1 MQKREEDNTAAA
13 ANAKAKVEEG
23 ESPAKRSRHSPAL
36 ATPLTGAREEPRQE
50 QRILCPG
57 TAGGWGTPGQFRNS
71 ATLLSCMA
79 PSLFFFQKQE

>member
-36 ATPLTGAREEPRQE
+36 ATPELEWSPVSSNEYFGLELPEAGDLPDSSGTLQ
-50 QRILCPG
+50 LC
-57 TAGGWGTPGQFRNS
+57 
-71 ATLLSCMA
+71 
-79 PSLFFFQKQE
+79 